1 MDTAPGHG
9 ASWGSTMATFPQ
21 TLSKNGVTT
30 NLLTGIRTYAD
41 GSTERLTGGA
51 LDMARRAGGWTDS
64 GLAGHIQSGQPGDF
78 SGDSTYYAAGT
89 YPGTATGL
97 KPSSNGTP
105 AAKTPATARPAT
117 QTPATAR
124 PGASFG
130 GGMPSSSGV
139 ANISGYTAGMNPY
152 LQQMGD
158 VLTQQMTGNFRNN
171 VLPGVASGA
180 MASGGFGGSRQGVIE
195 ANAMNDLNQQ
205 IGGALTN
212 LYGQGYGQAL
222 NYDLGMRNTANSYD
236 LGMRNAANSYDLG
249 LRNAANSYDL
259 GLRNNQLG
267 YGNLGLGY
275 ANLDR
280 NINNDNWANNM
291 QGAQFGL
298 NVWDRTMANNQTGIN
313 AGTNI
318 QNTPMNY
325 WNQFSQGANSI
336 GQGYSTQ
343 TSSGSTQG
351 NPMLGALG
359 GAQLGSQFSN
369 WWSGGGNG
377 GGNSGG
383 GMTAAPSGNY
393 NIGSYDYSLGS
404 GGGGLGLKF

>member
-30 NLLTGIRTYAD
+30 NLQTGIRTYAD

-51 LDMARRAGGWTDS
+51 LDMARRAGGWADS

-105 AAKTPATARPAT
+105 AA
-117 QTPATAR
+117 QTPATGS

-130 GGMPSSSGV
+130 GGMPSASGV

-222 NYDLGMRNTANSYD
+222 NYDLGMRN
-236 LGMRNAANSYDLG
+236 
-249 LRNAANSYDL
+249 AANSYDL

-298 NVWDRTMANNQTGIN
+298 NVWDRLMNNNQTGIN

-336 GQGYSTQ
+336 GQGYGTQ

-351 NPMLGALG
+351 NPYLGAAG
-359 GAQLGSQFSN
+359 GAQLGSQFAN
-369 WWSGGGNG
+369 WWSGGGNTSSMPNSNVFF
-377 GGNSGG
+377 GN
-383 GMTAAPSGNY
+383 
-393 NIGSYDYSLGS
+393 GSMGD
-404 GGGGLGLKF
+404 

>member
-1 MDTAPGHG
+1 
-9 ASWGSTMATFPQ
+9 MATFPQ

-30 NLLTGIRTYAD
+30 NLQTGIRTYAD

-51 LDMARRAGGWTDS
+51 LDMARRAGGWADS

-97 KPSSNGTP
+97 KPSSNG
-105 AAKTPATARPAT
+105 APAT
-117 QTPATAR
+117 QTPATGS

-130 GGMPSSSGV
+130 GGMPSASGV

-222 NYDLGMRNTANSYD
+222 NYDLGMRN
-236 LGMRNAANSYDLG
+236 
-249 LRNAANSYDL
+249 AANSYDL

-298 NVWDRTMANNQTGIN
+298 NVWDRLMNNNQTGIN

-336 GQGYSTQ
+336 GQGYGTQ

-351 NPMLGALG
+351 NPYLGAAG
-359 GAQLGSQFSN
+359 GAQLGSQFAN
-369 WWSGGGNG
+369 WWSGGGNTSSMPNSNVFF
-377 GGNSGG
+377 GN
-383 GMTAAPSGNY
+383 
-393 NIGSYDYSLGS
+393 GSMGD
-404 GGGGLGLKF
+404 